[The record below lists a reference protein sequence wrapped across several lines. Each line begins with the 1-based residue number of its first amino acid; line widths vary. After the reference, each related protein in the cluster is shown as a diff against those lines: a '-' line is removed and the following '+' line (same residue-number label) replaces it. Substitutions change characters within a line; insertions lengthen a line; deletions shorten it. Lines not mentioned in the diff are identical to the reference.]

1 MKKLSLCC
9 LLLLSA
15 SLGVLA
21 KGGRLVTDSL
31 SSAIMGK
38 AVKFNIYLPEG
49 YSKTGETYPCVYLL
63 HGLKGN
69 FASWENQGK
78 MRAVAD
84 DIISSGMAREMVI
97 IMPTAGAG
105 KYREIQN
112 GYFNLPDYPYEDF
125 FFQEFL
131 PAVEKKYNCGGRQGL
146 RAVMGLSMGG
156 GGSTVYC
163 QKHPEM
169 FSSCYAM
176 SPSLHKDPEPDM
188 PKDKYYLWLVSVRD
202 NSALNFIDNAD
213 EGTVAALKKIRWTF
227 DCGDD
232 DKLLY
237 DTVELHRK
245 YNEKG
250 IRNELRVRN
259 GGHNW
264 EYWHQALRLALPF
277 ASVNFK

>member
-1 MKKLSLCC
+1 MKRVILCC
-9 LLLLSA
+9 LLLLGA
-15 SLGVLA
+15 SMGVLA

-38 AVKFNIYLPEG
+38 AVKFNVYLPEG

-112 GYFNLPDYPYEDF
+112 GYFNLLDYPYEDF

-213 EGTVAALKKIRWTF
+213 EETVAALKKIKWTF